1 MKVILGGKS
10 LVIPSPK
17 AFLKNSLKTM
27 LKLYSTFIVVSGAEL
42 GILKSC
48 LLECNMTKRV
58 LNDPRMLVYV
68 IPSICEVY
76 AVGLFRHCL

>member
-17 AFLKNSLKTM
+17 AFLKSSLKTM

-42 GILKSC
+42 GIFKE
-48 LLECNMTKRV
+48 LLIRV
-58 LNDPRMLVYV
+58 
-68 IPSICEVY
+68 
-76 AVGLFRHCL
+76 

>member
-42 GILKSC
+42 GIFKE
-48 LLECNMTKRV
+48 LLIRV
-58 LNDPRMLVYV
+58 
-68 IPSICEVY
+68 
-76 AVGLFRHCL
+76 